1 MDIRLALM
9 TGVDIPVPECQ
20 LVIHQPT
27 IQEISLIGEQD
38 FFTGVQTFCV
48 NKNLVIQDESL
59 LSNITN
65 FQILMTIMSEKETAD
80 KKLAVQQICPLFFPN
95 YKVSFLPR
103 SIVFRCIKD
112 ENIITI
118 DETNFDF
125 LQEKISEICC
135 LKTSPGDTQ
144 NFNPQSKKAR
154 EIAQKLMRGRQ
165 RVAAQKRGT
174 DSSILSQY
182 VSTLAIGLGSMPLES
197 CLKLTIF
204 QLYDLIQRY
213 GLYIN
218 WDIDIRS
225 RLAGAKIEKPPED
238 WMKNIH

>member
-38 FFTGVQTFCV
+38 FFAGIQTFCV

-135 LKTSPGDTQ
+135 LKTGPGDTQ
-144 NFNPQSKKAR
+144 NFNPKSKKAR

-165 RVAAQKRGT
+165 RVAAQKHGT

-197 CLKLTIF
+197 CLRLTIF

-213 GLYIN
+213 GLYVN